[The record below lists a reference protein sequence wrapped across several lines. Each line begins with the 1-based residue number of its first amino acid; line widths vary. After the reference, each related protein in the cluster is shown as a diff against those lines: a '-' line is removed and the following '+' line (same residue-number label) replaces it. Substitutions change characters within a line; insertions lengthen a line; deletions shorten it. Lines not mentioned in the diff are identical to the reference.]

1 MRALSPSAFESVF
14 LGFILLSGFFDVTL
28 LTRNLRGWKRLALD
42 RRLKDL
48 PGAPEGYDGTRE
60 YLYRTLSAWHQ
71 IFATLTETAALW
83 ALFRGGLFRR
93 MVETAA
99 ARFGEGPA
107 GAAALGAALGIVL
120 ALFALPWTVLRVF
133 RVERRFGFSRISPG
147 RFLWEQ
153 TLGVG
158 LSGLLGAVLLGVPA
172 ALLPLP
178 LWPLWAFG
186 GLFGV
191 SVAAAALM
199 PLVVLPLLYR
209 MRPLEDPDLKE
220 RTERLLSGARLRL
233 AGLFVA
239 DESGRSS
246 HLNAAVTGLGRTK
259 RILLFDTLISALT
272 PEEVEGVLAHE
283 VGHAASGHLNRRL
296 GLVAVQY
303 AALLAPAALLLD
315 LPALGG
321 AFGLTGQMPGRL
333 ALALGLS
340 LTAFKTVLEPA
351 AAALSRRQEFEA
363 DRYAFDHASD
373 PNALARALTKL
384 GTHELAWLPEDPLT
398 ASLTRSHPTL
408 PERLRALGEGGE
420 RAKV

>member
-1 MRALSPSAFESVF
+1 MSALSPRIFESLF
-14 LGFILLSGFFDVTL
+14 LGLILLSGFFPVIL
-28 LTRNLRGWKRLALD
+28 QTRNLRTWKLLLLQN
-42 RRLKDL
+42 RLKDL
-48 PGAPEGYDGTRE
+48 PGAPKGYDGLRE
-60 YLYRTLSAWHQ
+60 YRYRSLSTWYG
-71 IFATLTETAALW
+71 IFAALTETAALW
-83 ALFRGGLFRR
+83 ALFRGGLFHRL
-93 MVETAA
+93 VEAT

-107 GAAALGAALGIVL
+107 ASATLGAALGIVL
-120 ALFALPWTVLRVF
+120 ALLSLPWTVLRVF

-153 TLGVG
+153 ALGVG
-158 LSGLLGAVLLGVPA
+158 LSALLGAVLLGVPA
-172 ALLPLP
+172 ALRPLP

-191 SVAAAALM
+191 SVAAAALL

-209 MRPLEDPDLKE
+209 MRPLEDPDLRE
-220 RTERLLSGARLRL
+220 RTARLLEGARLRL

-283 VGHAASGHLNRRL
+283 VGHAVSGHLARRL

-303 AALLAPAALLLD
+303 AAMLAPAALLLD

-321 AFGLTGQMPGRL
+321 AFGLAGQMPGRL
-333 ALALGLS
+333 ALALGIS
-340 LTAFKTVLEPA
+340 LLVLQLVLEPA

-373 PNALARALTKL
+373 PDALARALTKL

-408 PERLRALGEGGE
+408 PERLRALGEGGP
-420 RAKV
+420 KVGA